1 MTWREFIA
9 GIYADTPEQPGI
21 ASKPE
26 FYSGASADE
35 IADAELRLNARL
47 PASLRS
53 LLLESNGVMGMMA
66 IDGGDWFKEHWL
78 LWTLAEVIEQNLW
91 YRSET
96 GKETYRRDFCQVV
109 FIADAGSDGILFG
122 FPVEEDQICAPSIVV
137 WYPIEDELEDIAAS
151 LEDFIRKWLTST
163 IWV

>member
-1 MTWREFIA
+1 MNWREFIT
-9 GIYADTPEQPGI
+9 GSYAVAPEQPGI

-26 FYSGASADE
+26 FYPGASEDE
-35 IADAELRLNARL
+35 IAGAELRLNARL
-47 PASLRS
+47 PAPLQS

-66 IDGGDWFKEHWL
+66 IDGGEWFKEGWL

-96 GKETYRRDFCQVV
+96 GKATYKRDFCKVV
-109 FIADAGSDGILFG
+109 FFADAGSDGILFG
-122 FPVEEDQICAPSIVV
+122 FPVREDQICAPSIVV